1 MIPMPEL
8 GRASDIAS
16 VIQLAVAPVFLL
28 SAVSAML
35 GVLSTR
41 LGRIVDRARLLESL
55 ARSGA
60 AADDDRLH
68 RDIETLSRRAKLI
81 NRAIALS
88 TSCAL
93 LICAVVAA
101 LFLASLLSVNVGVL
115 IAALFVLA
123 MMLLIGALI
132 YFLREVFTATRS
144 LRIGVR

>member
-8 GRASDIAS
+8 GRVSDIAS